1 MGYSIDWRPMTRAG
15 SLFSLRKLHENRS
28 SEEDTMS
35 VVYKI
40 HPAIG
45 VARIGDHPTDFFLGP
60 ELLNGLAIE
69 INPDGSEQPLINHKS
84 NGRIKRQ
91 GARFRIFAYDKA
103 ADGSL
108 SNPREITA
116 SEAAISWTVELANRK
131 AAWDQVVDTQ
141 DATPPRNRNVD
152 SAARST
158 LIVAPGARSISGRNA
173 SGQAFDNGRFVG
185 QTVFLGELRTDA
197 AGRLIVLGGRG
208 AAFALKPDQPVG
220 DLFADNDGWCDDV
233 SDGPVRATVTI
244 GDVST
249 PVEGSARVIVAPADF
264 APNVGGAVTLYDV
277 AQQVAIDS
285 FGAVAPQ
292 TPSFKNDIQ
301 PILARCAS
309 LRWTNRQPIWA
320 QVPESWDALSNAT
333 DAAANQLRQQVAAL
347 LSGPLPLHN
356 MSERAG
362 DNLQLTKLQ
371 KSFLAS
377 WAVGNFRRDWGQ
389 PNAALTPSD
398 YDRGP
403 LEGTVGG
410 GFFPGIEAG
419 SRMKDGANYK
429 EPFRLKD
436 ELPPGFLT
444 EQMAVPW
451 HSDFYF
457 CLGRWWPAQR
467 PDVAFQRNKLGG
479 LPPDWTK
486 GIIRES
492 GQRADAVRD
501 MISRFS
507 KLGYIKKTTING
519 KDVQVE
525 DERDPAFPR

>member
-1 MGYSIDWRPMTRAG
+1 MTGAD
-15 SLFSLRKLHENRS
+15 SLFSLRKLRKNRS
-28 SEEDTMS
+28 TEEDTMTI
-35 VVYKI
+35 VHKI
-40 HPAIG
+40 HPAVGI
-45 VARIGDHPTDFFLGP
+45 ARVGDHPTDFFVGP
-60 ELLNGLAIE
+60 ELLNGSAVE
-69 INPDGSEQPLINHKS
+69 INPDGSEQPLIRYKS
-84 NGRIKRQ
+84 NGQIKRQ
-91 GARFRIFAYDKA
+91 GARFRVFEYDKA

-116 SEAAISWTVELANRK
+116 SEAEISWTVDLANRK
-131 AAWDQVVDTQ
+131 AAWDQVVDTGE
-141 DATPPRNRNVD
+141 ATPPRNSSVTD
-152 SAARST
+152 RST
-158 LIVAPGARSISGRNA
+158 LVVAPGVRSISGRNA
-173 SGQAFDNGRFVG
+173 PGKAFDNGLFLG
-185 QTVFLGELRTDA
+185 QTVYLGELRTDA

-208 AAFALKPDQPVG
+208 AAFASKPNLEVG
-220 DLFADNDGWCDDV
+220 VLFADNDGWCDDI

-244 GDVST
+244 DGVST

-277 AQQVAIDS
+277 AQQVAVDS

-309 LRWTNRQPIWA
+309 LRWTNPQVIWA
-320 QVPESWDALSNAT
+320 KVPQSWDELSNAT
-333 DAAANQLRQQVAAL
+333 DAATNQLRQQTAAL
-347 LSGPLPLHN
+347 LSGALPLHY
-356 MSERAG
+356 MSEDTG

-371 KSFLAS
+371 KSFLAA
-377 WAVGNFRRDWGQ
+377 WAAGNFRMDWGE
-389 PNAALTPSD
+389 PNATLTPSD

-403 LEGTVGG
+403 LEGAVGG

-436 ELPPGFLT
+436 ELLPGILT

-457 CLGRWWPAQR
+457 CSGGQWWPAQR
-467 PDVAFQRNKLGG
+467 PDIAFQRNK
-479 LPPDWTK
+479 PDGPAQNWTK
-486 GIIRES
+486 GIIRE
-492 GQRADAVRD
+492 GGHRGDAVRD

-507 KLGYIKKTTING
+507 KLGYIKRTTING
-519 KDVQVE
+519 KDFQVE